1 MVITAKGFSMISK
14 YRFDDNIF
22 WGIGMENIQLA
33 DAEVNEEEIR
43 SASNMIYTP
52 KPVYDFFKRVFDVV
66 AALICIIVGTP
77 FYIII
82 ALGIIIGDPGNP
94 IFVQERVGLD
104 GKHYKCLKW
113 RTMYKDADARKAE
126 LEKQNEYDSVHF
138 KMSND
143 PRVTKFGRFLR
154 KTSLDE
160 TPQFINILLNDMSF
174 IGPRPFIPKE
184 QDQLPSDRLVVKPG
198 LSCYWQI
205 TNTTKMSTEEQLELD
220 YKYIRERSVL
230 TDIKLVFKTVMVIF
244 KGKNC

>member
-126 LEKQNEYDSVHF
+126 LEKDNEYDEVHF
-138 KMSND
+138 KMEND
-143 PRVTKFGRFLR
+143 PRVTRFGHFLR
-154 KTSLDE
+154 KTSIDE
-160 TPQFINILLNDMSF
+160 TPQFLNILLNDMSF
-174 IGPRPFIPKE
+174 IGPRPFIPEE
-184 QDQLPSDRLVVKPG
+184 QDQLPLDRLSVKPG

-205 TNTTKMSTEEQLELD
+205 TDTTKMSTEEQLELD
-220 YKYIRERSVL
+220 YKYIRERSFK
-230 TDIKLVFKTVMVIF
+230 TDISIILKTIAVVF